1 MPNKKTLHSILS
13 FTENQ
18 HPAPSFVVIYIVT
31 WFTWHNQI
39 LSYFISAQGNFF
51 TKVMTALGA
60 IEDNQY
66 LVVFFITCLLFII
79 RLAFNYLMFRSRE
92 VLNNADDN
100 FANARED
107 QIFEKNDDIS
117 SLMATLT
124 KTRQKLRE
132 SQEREKKAIEEKNA
146 TIKKLIAMQH
156 QLDEAQAD
164 IDILHK
170 ENRG

>member
-1 MPNKKTLHSILS
+1 MLNKKTLQSILR

-18 HPAPSFVVIYIVT
+18 HPAPSFVVIYILT

-39 LSYFISAQGNFF
+39 FSYYINAQGNFF
-51 TKVMTALGA
+51 TKVMTSLGA

>member
-1 MPNKKTLHSILS
+1 
-13 FTENQ
+13 
-18 HPAPSFVVIYIVT
+18 
-31 WFTWHNQI
+31 
-39 LSYFISAQGNFF
+39 
-51 TKVMTALGA
+51 MTSLGA